1 MLQGF
6 GLWRSLDVNPSIQT
20 VAGDA
25 EEYWNL
31 AGDIADGQLVGETP
45 FLSAPLYPYFVGL
58 IRALGGGM
66 TSVFVLQLLMRSLT
80 AWLLAKGASRLFG
93 HLGFGLATAVAYL
106 WLQEP
111 AYYAVRLL
119 NSSLQLLTLSALV
132 YAAIAWRDAWNPK
145 RSLGLGALL
154 GVCILSNPGLLI
166 TVPFFA
172 WWLGLR
178 GPQLKQTAMALGM
191 TFLCIAP
198 ATLHN
203 ALATADSPVGTEFI
217 LLSAQAGVTFS
228 HGNAPGA
235 VGTYKPMEGVS
246 MNRAE
251 QNADAFQLATEAT
264 GESGWGNTSSFFF
277 EKGLD
282 YLMAN
287 PGDAIALE
295 FAKLRWFFCG
305 RNYGDLYNINLEN
318 SDPEWPRQVPLPG
331 GLLELGW
338 ILPAAFLGVILL
350 LRRDR
355 KYAIPIVAPL
365 LATLFVVMVFWYSPR
380 YRLPAAPIA
389 ALLAPWAIWEAARL
403 VGRSKS
409 VVAILATL
417 FVVMVFWYSPRY
429 RLPAAPIAALL
440 APWAIWE
447 AARLVGRSKSVV
459 AIALLAILPGAILE
473 SWSRASHFDP
483 FDDVRAQYDLN
494 IGLQRIVNKEFAL
507 ALPRLEAALA
517 GGVVRADLHS
527 GMAEC
532 FVQQGTQL
540 DQQGPSTRAA
550 ADALYLKAIEQY
562 RKAMEINPA
571 RLDTGFS
578 LGSVLAFMQKPEEA
592 RTVLLASIEEAQKQ
606 NNTEMLARLRQMLAS
621 LK

>member
-409 VVAILATL
+409 VVAI
-417 FVVMVFWYSPRY
+417 
-429 RLPAAPIAALL
+429 
-440 APWAIWE
+440 
-447 AARLVGRSKSVV
+447 
-459 AIALLAILPGAILE
+459 ALLAILPGAILE